1 MKEKFEEFWKEPK
14 NKVLVLILVV
24 LLAYLSV
31 EGLLNKNVEVV
42 NIGQNNSIATDAKS
56 QNKLASTTMHG
67 VDTVSY
73 THLDVYKRQR
83 YW

>member
-14 NKVLVLILVV
+14 HKVLVLILVV

-42 NIGQNNSIATDAKS
+42 NVGQNRC
-56 QNKLASTTMHG
+56 
-67 VDTVSY
+67 V
-73 THLDVYKRQR
+73 
-83 YW
+83 